1 MIRKYKDTDTESVV
15 DIWHKA
21 SAVAH
26 PFLTTDFLHSEAD
39 NIRSLYLP
47 NTETWVAEKNGN
59 IVGFISLMGNEV
71 GALFVDPVFHGQ
83 KIGKL
88 LMDITTQQHST
99 LVLDVFEKNSM
110 GRRFYKRYGYR
121 EISEYVH
128 EPTGQQ
134 VIRLS
139 YTSI

>member
-26 PFLTTDFLHSEAD
+26 PFLTTDFLNSEAD

-47 NTETWVAEKNGN
+47 NTETWVAEKDD
-59 IVGFISLMGNEV
+59 ILVGFISLMGNEV

-83 KIGKL
+83 KIGKS
-88 LMDITTQQHST
+88 LMDIAAKQHST

-110 GRRFYKRYGYR
+110 GRRFYKRYGFKEASNY
-121 EISEYVH
+121 IH
-128 EPTGQQ
+128 EPTREC
-134 VIRLS
+134 VIRLTLS
-139 YTSI
+139 T